1 MVLVPTPWYQDVSKK
16 MKSVVELWSAE
27 AVLQVWLRVMAEW
40 NVPETFV
47 RPGQH
52 TSGFAVDRQ
61 KSTQLLEQISCF
73 IGSNSSMMCQ
83 NKPSWWAQ
91 CGDIDIFAHL
101 DSAEDSSVIRCKA
114 RRITRVSSEWT
125 WALATESTANYWEVY
140 ESRLYRIIYIYFHIV
155 MWLGYTFLYYW
166 QVCILFIYDL

>member
-1 MVLVPTPWYQDVSKK
+1 
-16 MKSVVELWSAE
+16 
-27 AVLQVWLRVMAEW
+27 
-40 NVPETFV
+40 
-47 RPGQH
+47 
-52 TSGFAVDRQ
+52 
-61 KSTQLLEQISCF
+61 
-73 IGSNSSMMCQ
+73 MCE

-166 QVCILFIYDL
+166 QVCFFSFMIYKIKVWCKLCVWRLCVLVHGTSSYRLKHRGFLLQDQCLLPTSGHNRLSLEAIPNVFGRSILQNQGLKG